1 MAIVGLEQDWTEMSV
16 AAPTLAAMAVQID
29 TARALRRPDELA
41 ALVLAV
47 VQADPADELDWI
59 EWKSGLDLSTKSA
72 QGTLARH
79 ILGLANRQPGA
90 AAAHMQ
96 GCGYIVVGAE
106 PGSTSGITPIDPAQ
120 LSQGILAYAGSDG
133 PAWSPQYVQNGS
145 ASVLVVVV
153 EAPQPGHRIFT
164 LRREFAI
171 GPKTYRA
178 GTVFVRQPGKTEIA
192 GPEDIR
198 ALEDRYAAPGRLAE
212 VHAREMLEIEKA
224 RHEAEEIERRRRW
237 LAEMARLAAAVMFKA
252 QAVMDTKG
260 VTTVGSTGMVTSGYF
275 RCAEQLELQSL
286 IAGMDMS
293 GLQAVSDLAGD
304 GQAHTAF
311 AAASRARIEIEA
323 AMQKLQP

>member
-1 MAIVGLEQDWTEMSV
+1 M
-16 AAPTLAAMAVQID
+16 AAPTLAAMAVQVD
-29 TARALRRPDELA
+29 TSRAQRRPDELS
-41 ALVLAV
+41 ALVGAV
-47 VQADPADELDWI
+47 VQALETDELDWI
-59 EWKSGLDLSTKSA
+59 EWKSALDLTTKSV

-79 ILGLANRQPGA
+79 ILGMANRQPDA

-106 PGSTSGITPIDPAQ
+106 PGSASGITPVDPAQ

-133 PAWSPQYVQNGS
+133 PAWSPQYLEA
-145 ASVLVVVV
+145 ASGQVLVLVV
-153 EAPQPGHRIFT
+153 EPPQPGHRTFT
-164 LRREFAI
+164 LRREFSS
-171 GPKTYRA
+171 GSTTYRA
-178 GTVFVRQPGKTEIA
+178 GTVFVRQHGKTEIA
-192 GPEDIR
+192 GPDDIR

-212 VHAREMLEIEKA
+212 AHAREMLEIAKK

-237 LAEMARLAAAVMFKA
+237 LAEMARLAAGVTFKA
-252 QAVMDTKG
+252 QAIMDTGG
-260 VTTVGSTGMVTSGYF
+260 VTTAGATGVVTSGYF

-323 AMQKLQP
+323 AMQKLQL